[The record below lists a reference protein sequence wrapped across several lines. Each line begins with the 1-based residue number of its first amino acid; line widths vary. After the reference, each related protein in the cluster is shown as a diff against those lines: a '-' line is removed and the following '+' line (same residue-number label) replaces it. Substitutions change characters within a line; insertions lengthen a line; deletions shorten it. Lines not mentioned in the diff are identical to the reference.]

1 MLTFNFWEELGFKW
15 GKDLNNDWKNSG
27 LARYDYA
34 KNGAPL
40 SKRGK
45 AKILGKLR
53 FWVFDLTRELKL
65 KN

>member
-27 LARYDYA
+27 LARYDYT

-40 SKRGK
+40 SKKG
-45 AKILGKLR
+45 AKLR
-53 FWVFDLTRELKL
+53 FWKNYAFGDLI
-65 KN
+65 